1 MLQTMNTL
9 ELSLACCDYDRC
21 RAVLDGRVGVDGCR
35 IIPTAL
41 EPEEAFHR
49 AFKFQEFDVTE
60 LSLSSFTML
69 TSRGEAPY
77 VGIPA
82 FVSRLFRH
90 SGIYIRTD
98 RGIDRPEAL
107 AGRTIGLP
115 EYQITATVWIRGILE
130 DEYGVDVRKVA
141 WRQGGLED
149 PGRTERSNLKLPP
162 EIDLKPI
169 PADRTLSEMLETGE
183 IDAMISARAPSC
195 FLRGA
200 PNVARLFPDYRSA
213 EQDYFRRT
221 GIFPIMHIIGVRRS
235 IYERHPWV
243 AVNLLKAF
251 MQAKGIA
258 MYELSQIGHLFASLP
273 WSVYERDQT
282 VALMGEDFWSYGLA
296 ENRKV
301 LDTFLRYHHHQG
313 LSSRLV
319 SAEELFAPA
328 THELSRI

>member
-1 MLQTMNTL
+1 MSRL
-9 ELSLACCDYDRC
+9 ELSLAVCDYDRC
-21 RAVLDGRVGVDGCR
+21 RAVIDGRVAVDGCR
-35 IIPTAL
+35 IIPTPV

-60 LSLSSFTML
+60 LSLSSLTML
-69 TSRGEAPY
+69 TSRGESPY
-77 VGIPA
+77 VAIPA
-82 FVSRLFRH
+82 YVSRLFRH

-98 RGIDRPEAL
+98 RGIDRPEDL
-107 AGRTIGLP
+107 KGRVIGLP

-130 DEYGVDVRKVA
+130 DEHGVDVRSVK

-149 PGRTERSNLKLPP
+149 AGRTERSPLNLPP

-169 PADRTLSEMLETGE
+169 PADRTLSDMLAAGD
-183 IDAMISARAPSC
+183 IDALISARAPSC
-195 FLRGA
+195 FLKGA
-200 PNVARLFPDYRSA
+200 PNVARMFPDYRSA

-221 GIFPIMHIIGVRRS
+221 GIFPIMHVMGVRRS

-251 MQAKGIA
+251 MEAKAVA

-282 VALMGEDFWSYGLA
+282 VALMGEDFWSYGFA
-296 ENRKV
+296 ENRHV
-301 LDTFLRYHHHQG
+301 LDTFLRYHHDQG
-313 LSSRLV
+313 LSKRLV
-319 SAEELFAPA
+319 SAEELFAPS
-328 THELSRI
+328 THELTRI